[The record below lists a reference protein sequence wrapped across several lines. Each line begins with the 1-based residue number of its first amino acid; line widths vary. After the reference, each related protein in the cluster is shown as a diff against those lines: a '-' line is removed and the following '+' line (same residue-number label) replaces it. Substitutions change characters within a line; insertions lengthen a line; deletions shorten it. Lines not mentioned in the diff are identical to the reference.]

1 MMTRQEYTATGDVL
15 YSGTAKNGLR
25 IRVLPKK
32 GFSGFYAVFATDYGG
47 TYRRF
52 AVNGTDFVKRHDI
65 RAVDPHEAVG
75 LVGHLFYKIR
85 INIVAAVG
93 VYYQLAVG

>member
-1 MMTRQEYTATGDVL
+1 MTMQRLDYPGTGDVL

-52 AVNGTDFVKRHDI
+52 
-65 RAVDPHEAVG
+65 PM
-75 LVGHLFYKIR
+75 
-85 INIVAAVG
+85 
-93 VYYQLAVG
+93 